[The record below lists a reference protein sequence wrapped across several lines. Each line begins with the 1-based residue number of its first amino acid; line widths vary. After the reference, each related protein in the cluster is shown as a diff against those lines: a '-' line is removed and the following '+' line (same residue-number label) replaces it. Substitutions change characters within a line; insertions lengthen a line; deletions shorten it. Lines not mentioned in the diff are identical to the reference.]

1 MGAVMGIDVA
11 MSLPQSHEFDR
22 FMIVIDTTLTA
33 TTIIQ
38 LLKSRSTIRTVD
50 LTMSTA
56 PQFFTNAHD
65 FTMINP
71 VISNYQYVGGECPR
85 YSRRRIPF
93 ANSYNSRS

>member
-1 MGAVMGIDVA
+1 MGIVA

-38 LLKSRSTIRTVD
+38 LLKSRSAIRTVN

-56 PQFFTNAHD
+56 VPQFFANAHD
-65 FTMINP
+65 ITMINP
-71 VISNYQYVGGECPR
+71 VISNYQYVGGE
-85 YSRRRIPF
+85 
-93 ANSYNSRS
+93 